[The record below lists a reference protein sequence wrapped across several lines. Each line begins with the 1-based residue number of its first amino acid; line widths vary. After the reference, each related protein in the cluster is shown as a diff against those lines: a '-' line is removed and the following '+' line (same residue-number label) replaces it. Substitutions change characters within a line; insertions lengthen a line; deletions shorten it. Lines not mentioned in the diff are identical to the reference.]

1 MLANGAKLGYSK
13 TASSGSSATYTDLP
27 GLKEIPEIGS
37 DVEKVDNT
45 VLTDKHKTYERGIGD
60 LPEMTYKFR
69 YDNTK
74 ADSPYRVLR
83 KADADGTLLYF
94 RETDAD
100 KTTFDFGA
108 TVTVKRTGGGV
119 NGAIEF
125 EATMTVQTD
134 IIYTDPA

>member
-1 MLANGAKLGYSK
+1 
-13 TASSGSSATYTDLP
+13 
-27 GLKEIPEIGS
+27 
-37 DVEKVDNT
+37 
-45 VLTDKHKTYERGIGD
+45 
-60 LPEMTYKFR
+60 MTYKFR